1 MYYSHALTIKIYL
14 VRYIM
19 WKGLIFSSIIL
30 LLLDSV
36 YLTLIGK
43 AYSQQIFNIQKL
55 PMKVNFSGALFSY
68 LFLIIGLNYFIISK
82 NRSALDAGILGTV
95 IYGVYDATSY
105 AVLKDWD
112 ETLAIIDTLWGGILF
127 AITTIITKFWL
138 RLLK

>member
-1 MYYSHALTIKIYL
+1 
-14 VRYIM
+14 M
-19 WKGLIFSSIIL
+19 WKGVFFSSIIL

-36 YLTLIGK
+36 YLTLVGK

-68 LFLIIGLNYFIISK
+68 LFLIVGLNYFIISK
-82 NRSALDAGILGTV
+82 NKSVLDAGILGTV

-112 ETLAIIDTLWGGILF
+112 ETLAIVDTLWGGVLF
-127 AITTIITKFWL
+127 ASTTAITKFWL
-138 RLLK
+138 RLIK

>member
-1 MYYSHALTIKIYL
+1 
-14 VRYIM
+14 M

-36 YLTLIGK
+36 YLTFIGK
-43 AYSQQIFNIQKL
+43 AYGEQIFNIQKL

-68 LFLIIGLNYFIISK
+68 LFLIIGLNYFIILK
-82 NRSALDAGILGTV
+82 NKSVLDAGILGTV

-112 ETLAIIDTLWGGILF
+112 RTLAIIDTLWGGVLF
-127 AITTIITKFWL
+127 SITTLITEYWL
-138 RLLK
+138 RLTK

>member
-1 MYYSHALTIKIYL
+1 MRLKITKIIYL
-14 VRYIM
+14 LKYIM
-19 WKGLIFSSIIL
+19 WKEFILSSTIL
-30 LLLDSV
+30 LLLDSI

-68 LFLIIGLNYFIISK
+68 LFLIIGLNYFIILK
-82 NRSALDAGILGTV
+82 NKSVLDAGILGTV

-112 ETLAIIDTLWGGILF
+112 RSLAIIDTLWGGVLF
-127 AITTIITKFWL
+127 SITTLITKFWL
-138 RLLK
+138 RLIK

>member
-1 MYYSHALTIKIYL
+1 
-14 VRYIM
+14 M
-19 WKGLIFSSIIL
+19 WKGAIFSSIIL

-55 PMKVNFSGALFSY
+55 PMKLKFRGAILSY
-68 LFLIIGLNYFIISK
+68 FFLIIGLNYFIISK
-82 NRSALDAGILGTV
+82 NKSVLDAGILGTV

-112 ETLAIIDTLWGGILF
+112 ETLAVIDTLWGGVLF
-127 AITTIITKFWL
+127 ASTTAITKFWL
-138 RLLK
+138 RLIK

>member
-1 MYYSHALTIKIYL
+1 
-14 VRYIM
+14 M
-19 WKGLIFSSIIL
+19 WKGAIFSSIIL

-55 PMKVNFSGALFSY
+55 PMKLNFRGAILSY
-68 LFLIIGLNYFIISK
+68 FFLIIGLNYFIISK
-82 NRSALDAGILGTV
+82 NKSVLDAGILGTV

-112 ETLAIIDTLWGGILF
+112 ETLAILDTLWGGVLF
-127 AITTIITKFWL
+127 ASTTAITKFWL
-138 RLLK
+138 RLIK

>member
-1 MYYSHALTIKIYL
+1 
-14 VRYIM
+14 M
-19 WKGLIFSSIIL
+19 WKEFIFSSTIL

-68 LFLIIGLNYFIISK
+68 LFLIIGLNYFIILK
-82 NRSALDAGILGTV
+82 NKSALDAGILGTV

-112 ETLAIIDTLWGGILF
+112 KTLAIIDTLWGGVLF
-127 AITTIITKFWL
+127 TMTTLITKFWL
-138 RLLK
+138 RLIK

>member
-1 MYYSHALTIKIYL
+1 
-14 VRYIM
+14 M
-19 WKGLIFSSIIL
+19 WKGIFFSSIIL
-30 LLLDSV
+30 LLLDSI

-55 PMKVNFSGALFSY
+55 PMKVNFSGALYSY
-68 LFLIIGLNYFIISK
+68 LLLILGLNYFIISR

-112 ETLAIIDTLWGGILF
+112 ATLAIIDTLWGGVLF
-127 AITTIITKFWL
+127 SSTTLITKFWL
-138 RLLK
+138 RLIK

>member
-1 MYYSHALTIKIYL
+1 
-14 VRYIM
+14 M

-36 YLTLIGK
+36 YLTFIGK
-43 AYSQQIFNIQKL
+43 AYGEQIFNIQKL

-68 LFLIIGLNYFIISK
+68 LFLIIGLNYFIILK
-82 NRSALDAGILGTV
+82 NKSVLDAGILGTV

-112 ETLAIIDTLWGGILF
+112 RTLAIIDTLWGGVLF
-127 AITTIITKFWL
+127 SITTLITKYWL
-138 RLLK
+138 RLTK

>member
-1 MYYSHALTIKIYL
+1 
-14 VRYIM
+14 M

-36 YLTLIGK
+36 YLTFIGK
-43 AYSQQIFNIQKL
+43 AYGQQIFNIQKL

-68 LFLIIGLNYFIISK
+68 LFLIIGLNYFIILK
-82 NRSALDAGILGTV
+82 NKSVLDAGILGTV

-112 ETLAIIDTLWGGILF
+112 RTLAIIDTLWGGVLF
-127 AITTIITKFWL
+127 SITTLITKYWL
-138 RLLK
+138 RLTK